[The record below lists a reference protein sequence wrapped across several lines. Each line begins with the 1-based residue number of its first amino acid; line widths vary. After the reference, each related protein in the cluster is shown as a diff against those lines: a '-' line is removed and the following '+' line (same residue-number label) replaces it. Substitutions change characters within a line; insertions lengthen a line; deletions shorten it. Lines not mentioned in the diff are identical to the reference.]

1 MSKLVIRNNRYIY
14 NDKEPTRLYIHIKA
28 EVTLTTLYYFFEST
42 KF

>member
-1 MSKLVIRNNRYIY
+1 MTKNQQDFTFTL
-14 NDKEPTRLYIHIKA
+14 KP